1 MMKKRETYHVVIVM
15 VNSVRFVISE
25 GENLASEPKITA
37 SVTQSFMWQKFYY
50 SEKDTEKASDI
61 DIRSWQRV
69 PHWLVLSRS
78 YILF

>member
-15 VNSVRFVISE
+15 VNSVRSVISE
-25 GENLASEPKITA
+25 GENFASEPKMMA
-37 SVTQSFMWQKFYY
+37 SGTQSFMWQKFYY
-50 SEKDTEKASDI
+50 SEKDIEKASAI